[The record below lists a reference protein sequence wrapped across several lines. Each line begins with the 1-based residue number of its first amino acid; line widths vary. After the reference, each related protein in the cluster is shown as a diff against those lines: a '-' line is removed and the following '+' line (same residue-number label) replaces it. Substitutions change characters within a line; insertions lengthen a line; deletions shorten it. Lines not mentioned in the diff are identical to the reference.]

1 MENTSGFTKA
11 VQQKNRVSLY
21 IGEKIYSGWTEV
33 KIEFGLNIIA
43 RVCQITASS
52 SPEDEMYDGIPNGV
66 SCRVK
71 IGDDTVITGYV
82 TKKEKLYGKEGT
94 TISIDIKSRTIDLEE
109 CSVPPNA
116 QHSFRKV
123 KLASVIESLAG
134 NYGILVVDQV
144 GSKEII
150 DQEIQNNET
159 IKSVLEKLLKNR
171 SLLLL
176 DDSYGKLL
184 LTFAGSA
191 GLSADSLQY
200 GKNIITG
207 KRTQDLSKIFR
218 YYVVRGQGT
227 DSKSQRKTPGNQ
239 LQKIA
244 ENDWCFRNRYFVTV
258 MTGNATEPELE
269 KRVNLL
275 KNNSIGS
282 ADTFTYS
289 VQGWRQSNGELW
301 RANTFVKIKDE
312 SLNTNETL
320 LISKVTFSLSE
331 TGGSTTT
338 LEIRHPA
345 SFISTGLPDTASSTA
360 KKTVKDD
367 QSKNSLV
374 ILAGKDTGK
383 R

>member
-191 GLSADSLQY
+191 GFSADSLQY

-269 KRVNLL
+269 KRVNL
-275 KNNSIGS
+275 
-282 ADTFTYS
+282 
-289 VQGWRQSNGELW
+289 W
-301 RANTFVKIKDE
+301 
-312 SLNTNETL
+312 
-320 LISKVTFSLSE
+320 
-331 TGGSTTT
+331 
-338 LEIRHPA
+338 
-345 SFISTGLPDTASSTA
+345 
-360 KKTVKDD
+360 
-367 QSKNSLV
+367 
-374 ILAGKDTGK
+374 
-383 R
+383 